1 MKWSTLFNLN
11 VQDFFKGLLV
21 AVGSAVLSLIEQT
34 LQNGGNID
42 WRVIGTSALCAGIA
56 YLIKN
61 FFTDDQGKFLGK
73 F

>member
-11 VQDFFKGLLV
+11 AQDFFKGLLV
-21 AVGSAVLSLIEQT
+21 AVGSAVLSLIEQM
-34 LQNGGNID
+34 LQNGGGID

-61 FFTDDQGKFLGK
+61 FFTDNQGKFLGK